1 MALTNSCS
9 HAALEFMHSPPAS
22 RSTRVGIS
30 QPPSPDTPDAPLGTF
45 GAHMI
50 EWWETEADPLQQ
62 EMTWYMDH
70 QCSEVSGKDCS
81 AFKPRQPTHA
91 LSTHH
96 SRTMSPISNVIVVR
110 RFYSGAL
117 YWRSMKVVEQLAIAQ
132 AQKASVEASIK
143 EILQQASSQGLTL
156 EYPQIEHELRQRRAR
171 IRNLRCTNIDGPPSW
186 EYCCQAER
194 LGREFS
200 IDPSIMGPVFA
211 KIWTADRI

>member
-70 QCSEVSGKDCS
+70 QCSEVSDNVTDIECYR
-81 AFKPRQPTHA
+81 RQTVLLGQDLA
-91 LSTHH
+91 EQTTRAEDAAYRLG
-96 SRTMSPISNVIVVR
+96 RLV
-110 RFYSGAL
+110 L
-117 YWRSMKVVEQLAIAQ
+117 ESMKPHQRD
-132 AQKASVEASIK
+132 
-143 EILQQASSQGLTL
+143 LQQASSQGLTL
-156 EYPQIEHELRQRRAR
+156 EYPQM
-171 IRNLRCTNIDGPPSW
+171 NMNCDNDGPGLEIFVVPTSM
-186 EYCCQAER
+186 AR
-194 LGREFS
+194 LAGS
-200 IDPSIMGPVFA
+200 TAA
-211 KIWTADRI
+211 KQSDLGGNSARSFYHGTCVCKDLDSRQE

>member
-70 QCSEVSGKDCS
+70 QCSEVSDNVTDIECYR
-81 AFKPRQPTHA
+81 RQTVLLGQDLA
-91 LSTHH
+91 EQTTRAEDAAYRLG
-96 SRTMSPISNVIVVR
+96 RLV
-110 RFYSGAL
+110 L
-117 YWRSMKVVEQLAIAQ
+117 ESMKVVEQLAIAQ

-171 IRNLRCTNIDGPPSW
+171 IRNLRCTDIDGPPSW